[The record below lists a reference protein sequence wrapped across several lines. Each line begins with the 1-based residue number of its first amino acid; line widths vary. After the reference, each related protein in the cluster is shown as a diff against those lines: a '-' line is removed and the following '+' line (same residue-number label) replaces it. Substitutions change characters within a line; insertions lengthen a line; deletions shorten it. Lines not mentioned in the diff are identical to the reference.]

1 MSSGCLVS
9 WQIWT
14 IKRKRIYVRFVRHQ
28 YTYLARRQRRRVRT
42 RDGSVCGYVAPLAAY
57 VLIVLRSGPTPQRDL
72 NETHPFPRLHERFHH
87 LCRSRTPGARSGV
100 PRDTSYSSAR
110 PPRRAASAASWSRRR
125 TLFSPKPD
133 RGRVVVVEVV
143 TRGRRFVRTPCA
155 RARASRVPLSSV
167 SKYTP
172 HEW

>member
-1 MSSGCLVS
+1 MASGCLVS

-14 IKRKRIYVRFVRHQ
+14 IKRNARTSGSYGINTHTSLVGRGGVFVH
-28 YTYLARRQRRRVRT
+28 AMAVF
-42 RDGSVCGYVAPLAAY
+42 CGHVAPLAAY

-72 NETHPFPRLHERFHH
+72 NGTHPFPRLHERFHH

-133 RGRVVVVEVV
+133 RGRVVVVEGV
-143 TRGRRFVRTPCA
+143 TRGRRFVRTCTRVA
-155 RARASRVPLSSV
+155 RSS
-167 SKYTP
+167 
-172 HEW
+172 ELR